1 MDRRVDWRHRRCF
14 GGLLWWPCD
23 RGLNRDLEAKRLQRP
38 SGGKERVFSDNLGTN
53 RAAST
58 CAPPAGYHVLHWPGT
73 RTDPAAPARSPSGQ
87 PPHPRLRQR
96 GGHETWRG
104 DAEDWISAT
113 NDTVV
118 QAATVTVTVTA
129 TATSLA
135 VAATTVA
142 AALLFP
148 TTLSSTTLTA
158 AAVSSEFRV
167 YSSQDKNR
175 QNQLGYPPTTPGG
188 ERYRPDNEA

>member
-1 MDRRVDWRHRRCF
+1 MDGRVDWRHRRCF

-38 SGGKERVFSDNLGTN
+38 SGGKERVFSDNLATN
-53 RAAST
+53 RATGGT
-58 CAPPAGYHVLHWPGT
+58 CAGT

-96 GGHETWRG
+96 GGHDIWRG

-158 AAVSSEFRV
+158 AAVSS
-167 YSSQDKNR
+167 
-175 QNQLGYPPTTPGG
+175 TPGG
-188 ERYRPDNEA
+188 ERYRPDIKEAGGELQGGAVAL

>member
-53 RAAST
+53 RAAGT
-58 CAPPAGYHVLHWPGT
+58 CAGT

-158 AAVSSEFRV
+158 AAVSS
-167 YSSQDKNR
+167 
-175 QNQLGYPPTTPGG
+175 TPGG
-188 ERYRPDNEA
+188 ERHRPERSEAGPSTLSGPLSAEL